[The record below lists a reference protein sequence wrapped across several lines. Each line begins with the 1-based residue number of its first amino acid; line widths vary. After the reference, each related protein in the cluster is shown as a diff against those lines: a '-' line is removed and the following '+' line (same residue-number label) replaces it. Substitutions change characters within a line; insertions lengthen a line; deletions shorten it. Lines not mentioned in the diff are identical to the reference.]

1 MRNSIS
7 ILILMFAFLVCS
19 STKAKEWTEI
29 TKGQNGHIFFV
40 DMENLYESNGYI
52 YFWQLIN
59 YIDQDEYG
67 DMSAKI
73 YVKAKCQVFKFKWL
87 KVSYHKM
94 LMGKDYVKPDKPSKL
109 VSGWQFPSIG
119 STSYAVLDYVCKN
132 NKELLL

>member
-7 ILILMFAFLVCS
+7 ILILLFPFLFCL
-19 STKAKEWTEI
+19 STKAKDWTKI

-40 DMENLYESNGYI
+40 DMKNLNESKGHI

-59 YIDQDEYG
+59 YNEQDEYG

-73 YVKAKCQVFKFKWL
+73 YVKAQCEIFKFKWV

-94 LMGKDYVKPDKPSKL
+94 LMGKDYVKPDNPSKL
-109 VSGWQFPSIG
+109 VAGWQFPTLG
-119 STSYAVLDYVCKN
+119 STSYSVLDYVCKN
-132 NKELLL
+132 KGLLL

>member
-1 MRNSIS
+1 MRNL
-7 ILILMFAFLVCS
+7 ILILILPCALLVCF
-19 STKAKEWTEI
+19 STKAKDWTEI

-40 DMENLYESNGYI
+40 DMENLNESKGYI

-59 YIDQDEYG
+59 YNKKDEYG

-73 YVKAKCQVFKFKWL
+73 YVKAECEEFKFKWM

-94 LMGKDYVKPDKPSKL
+94 LMAKDYVKPANPSKL

-119 STSYAVLDYVCKN
+119 STSYAVLDHVCKN
-132 NKELLL
+132 KGVFL

>member
-7 ILILMFAFLVCS
+7 ILILLSAFLVCLS
-19 STKAKEWTEI
+19 SKAKEWTEI

-40 DMENLYESNGYI
+40 NMENLNESKGYI

-59 YIDQDEYG
+59 YNAQDEYG

-73 YVKAKCQVFKFKWL
+73 YVKAECEVFKFKWL

-94 LMGKDYVKPDKPSKL
+94 LMGKDYVKPDNPSKL

-119 STSYAVLDYVCKN
+119 STSYAVLDHVCKN
-132 NKELLL
+132 KGLLL